1 MNIVI
6 LGIRFR
12 SAKDLKTALTKETE
26 RQERGEKSDTKR
38 DTFYYLCGCYESR
51 ILGICFMRDH
61 SGEFIDKI
69 TDRYRKAIKAKSD
82 KESKA

>member
-6 LGIRFR
+6 LGIRIR

-26 RQERGEKSDTKR
+26 RQERGEKSDIER

-51 ILGICFMRDH
+51 IFGICFMRDN
-61 SGEFIDKI
+61 SCKFIDKI
-69 TDRYRKAIKAKSD
+69 TDRYRKAIKAKLD
-82 KESKA
+82 KESKS